1 MRPDSPIDTVT
12 DHREQIPNPRR
23 SVLQWAAAAPLL
35 ALPTLARGQTSTAPA
50 NADGFKPRVGQE
62 GKDVIWVPTPDTL
75 VERMLQMAMVGPN
88 DFVVDLGSG
97 DGKIAIAAARDFK
110 ARALGVEFN
119 PQMVALSRQGAAQA
133 GVADRVRFEEGDI
146 FKVDFTQASVVTMY
160 LLPALNLKLR
170 PQLLAM
176 RPGTRIVSHQFM
188 MGSWEPD
195 DSSTVE
201 DRPGYLWI
209 VPAPVG
215 GTWALR
221 TRSPA
226 GESESRIALS
236 QAFQKVSGRARI
248 GELNAGIRSVLLAG
262 DRLSFEL
269 MDLRGILRRY
279 DGRVSGD
286 RIDGSTLA
294 TTGEIGSFT
303 ANRIGPVVPTET
315 GRE

>member
-1 MRPDSPIDTVT
+1 VT
-12 DHREQIPNPRR
+12 NHREQLSSPRR
-23 SVLQWAAAAPLL
+23 AVLQWAAATPLL
-35 ALPTLARGQTSTAPA
+35 ALPALVRGQSSATPVS
-50 NADGFKPRVGQE
+50 ADGFKPRVGQE

-110 ARALGVEFN
+110 AQALGVEFN
-119 PQMVALSRQGAAQA
+119 PQMVALSRQAAAQA
-133 GVADRVRFEEGDI
+133 GVTDRVRFEEGDI

-176 RPGTRIVSHQFM
+176 RPGTRIVSHQFT

-195 DSSTVE
+195 DSSSVE

-221 TRSPA
+221 TRGPE
-226 GESESRIALS
+226 GESEARIALS
-236 QAFQKVSGRARI
+236 QAFQKVSGRARM
-248 GELNAGIRSVLLAG
+248 GELNAGIRSARLVG
-262 DRLSFEL
+262 DRLTFEL
-269 MDLRGILRRY
+269 MDMRGILRRY

-294 TTGEIGSFT
+294 ATGGIGSFT
-303 ANRIGPVVPTET
+303 ANRVGPVLPVET
-315 GRE
+315 GRD

>member
-1 MRPDSPIDTVT
+1 MT
-12 DHREQIPNPRR
+12 DHREQTPIPRR
-23 SVLQWAAAAPLL
+23 SVLQWAVAAPLL
-35 ALPTLARGQTSTAPA
+35 ALPTLAQGQTSTAPA

-195 DSSTVE
+195 DSSSVA

-236 QAFQKVSGRARI
+236 QTFQKVSGRARMS
-248 GELNAGIRSVLLAG
+248 ELNTGIRSVLLAG